1 MKAIRSWH
9 VTTAYYF
16 ELFKEIANLSFSEYC
31 KLEKQII
38 IPKVKNF
45 DGTDQLT
52 SMREQFAALGYEK
65 EIEQTDERFLREH
78 RGFKTEE
85 AWEEFWEK
93 YCKKFDVP
101 PYPPDAL

>member
-78 RGFKTEE
+78 RGCMTEDG
-85 AWEEFWEK
+85 WEEFWSEFCHIHNIDPRK
-93 YCKKFDVP
+93 
-101 PYPPDAL
+101 DAL